1 IERIGGIKGPRE
13 IQVGSAGEF
22 GYRARAQIK
31 LEPPNA
37 ADSGLNT
44 RRIGFNRAGS
54 RSICDV
60 QTCPILVPEL
70 NSALADLR
78 AWIGD
83 SHGGLREVEIAAGDS
98 GVSFEPALPNLPGG
112 AVERIVA
119 RAAYKFSPSTFFQA
133 NALLIDDLVAEAVK
147 DLGGVTAID
156 LYAGAGLFAIQLA
169 KRFEKVVAV
178 ESDRR
183 AAEFA
188 RDNARANG
196 ATNIEFVT
204 ANAEAWMAGGALRR
218 LRAGSAVIDLVL
230 LDPPR

>member
-1 IERIGGIKGPRE
+1 
-13 IQVGSAGEF
+13 
-22 GYRARAQIK
+22 
-31 LEPPNA
+31 
-37 ADSGLNT
+37 
-44 RRIGFNRAGS
+44 
-54 RSICDV
+54 
-60 QTCPILVPEL
+60 
-70 NSALADLR
+70 
-78 AWIGD
+78 
-83 SHGGLREVEIAAGDS
+83 
-98 GVSFEPALPNLPGG
+98 
-112 AVERIVA
+112 

-169 KRFEKVVAV
+169 KRFEKIVAGQ
-178 ESDRR
+178 SHRR

-230 LDPPR
+230 LDPPRGGASRVVAALAHEAPAKIVYVSCDPVTLARDLKRL